1 MDKLHKEYKWLHI
14 LQKHQNKRYKPQ
26 TKISENQG
34 YRILA
39 AYYSTQIFYALYLC
53 NLMVLTFTYSYFDC
67 LILHG
72 IHSLKSLG

>member
-14 LQKHQNKRYKPQ
+14 LQKHQNKRYKPE

-39 AYYSTQIFYALYLC
+39 AYYSTQIFYALYFA
-53 NLMVLTFTYSYFDC
+53 T
-67 LILHG
+67 
-72 IHSLKSLG
+72 